1 MLLQWSLAVFIFA
14 AITDW
19 YDGWLAR
26 RWGYVTRWGAFLD
39 PLADKV
45 LTSAALLAYAY
56 LGLVSGWMVWII
68 VIRDAIITILRSYAE
83 YKGKPVDTSKLAKI
97 KTFAQYVLIYYL
109 LIFYVA
115 QNTPSI
121 EENFSGTIKVLL
133 NYSFIYFSMVIITGI
148 SLWTGIMYFIDNW
161 KIFRT
166 RITIKRIWNHRLL
179 RSSSPL
185 RSFPVIHQSH
195 PVPWAVQSRFSFTS
209 FQDSN
214 HSRLSVRRYSLYFFG
229 GSKQELQWKNG
240 TATIQPR

>member
-1 MLLQWSLAVFIFA
+1 MKFFSPPNQLTFLRILLTPVFLAFLLSSHSLLRQLSLVIFILA

-45 LTSAALLAYAY
+45 LTSAALLAYSS

-68 VIRDAIITILRSYAE
+68 VIRDAIITLLRSYAE
-83 YKGKPVDTSKLAKI
+83 YKGKPVDTSKLAKT

-121 EENFSGTIKVLL
+121 EELFSGLIKALL
-133 NYSFIYFSMVIITGI
+133 NYSLIYSAMLSITGI
-148 SLWTGIMYFIDNW
+148 TLWTGIIYIIDNW
-161 KIFRT
+161 KIIREFYE
-166 RITIKRIWNHRLL
+166 
-179 RSSSPL
+179 SSNK
-185 RSFPVIHQSH
+185 
-195 PVPWAVQSRFSFTS
+195 FSEP
-209 FQDSN
+209 Q
-214 HSRLSVRRYSLYFFG
+214 
-229 GSKQELQWKNG
+229 
-240 TATIQPR
+240 